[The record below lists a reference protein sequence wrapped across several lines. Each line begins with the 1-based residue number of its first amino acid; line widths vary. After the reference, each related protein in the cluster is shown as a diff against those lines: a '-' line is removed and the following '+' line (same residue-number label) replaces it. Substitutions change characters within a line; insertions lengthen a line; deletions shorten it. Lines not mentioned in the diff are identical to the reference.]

1 MRKSELLHKIA
12 AQGTMIAMQDAQIK
26 SLKCKLAEAQIDAVA
41 LAIKNAMLEE
51 ENSVRTKGKENY
63 KGNESK

>member
-1 MRKSELLHKIA
+1 MRKSELLRKIA
-12 AQGTMIAMQDAQIK
+12 AQGIMIAMQEAQIK
-26 SLKCKLAEAQIDAVA
+26 RLKRKLEEAQIDAVA

-51 ENSVRTKGKENY
+51 GNSVRTKGKENY